1 MSGNTHHPSPES
13 GSLDGRVAVVTGAT
27 SGIGAAAATGLAER
41 GANVVLVGRDTDRLD
56 AVAAAVGPYC
66 SPGNDCAT
74 YFADLTDLG
83 SVRALARRLGAEYPR
98 IDVLANNA
106 GVAVKHKERTGDGF
120 DLVFQTNYLAHFLL
134 AQLLRHNLSGG
145 RIITTSSVAH
155 WAGRFDPG
163 RPDRQRRVGRLLPR
177 YGSTKRMSMLFAAEA
192 ARRWPDI
199 LSVSFHPGF
208 VRTPFMRHSVS
219 ARLLMA
225 WHPAGRSPAEGA
237 DTLLWLAGHDRT
249 ALDNGGYYFDR
260 RRARAHPQVGDAATA
275 ERLWRWS
282 LDAIGLQLG
291 QVPAD
296 LA

>member
-1 MSGNTHHPSPES
+1 MNDNTHYLSPDFA
-13 GSLDGRVAVVTGAT
+13 SLNGRVVVVTGAT
-27 SGIGAAAATGLAER
+27 SGIGAAAATSLAER
-41 GANVVLVGRDTDRLD
+41 GAKVVLVGRDTERLD
-56 AVAAAVGPYC
+56 AVAATVGPHC
-66 SPGNDCAT
+66 SPGNHCAT

-83 SVRALARRLGAEYPR
+83 SVRALARRLRAEHPR

-106 GVAVKHKERTGDGF
+106 GVAVKHAERTGDGF

-134 AQLLRHNLSGG
+134 AQLLRDQLSGG

-163 RPDRQRRVGRLLPR
+163 RPDRPRRMGRLLPR

-208 VRTPFMRHSVS
+208 VRTQFMRHSVS

-225 WHPAGRSPAEGA
+225 WHPFGRPPEDGA
-237 DTLLWLAGHDRT
+237 DTLVWLAGHKRT
-249 ALDNGGYYFDR
+249 ELVNGGYYFDR

-275 ERLWRWS
+275 DRLWRWS
-282 LDAIGLQLG
+282 LDAVGLQPG
-291 QVPAD
+291 QVRTD